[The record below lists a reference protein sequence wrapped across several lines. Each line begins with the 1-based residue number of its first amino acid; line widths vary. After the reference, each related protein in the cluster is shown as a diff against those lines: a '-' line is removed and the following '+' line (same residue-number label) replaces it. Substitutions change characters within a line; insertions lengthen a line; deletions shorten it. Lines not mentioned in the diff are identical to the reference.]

1 MSPILVRPVREQLEH
16 DRVIRALQAK
26 LKRKFEVAVNAGN
39 EATVPVKVGKTVVYP
54 DLVLTS
60 PRKKGVIGGVV
71 EVETAES
78 INHLEAMAQW
88 AHFARSKAPFS
99 LYVPAGSVDMARR
112 LCAGQQIVVDEIWTY
127 FAVGT
132 QLRFTLAYRAPSA
145 RSVSNGT
152 RAPSASARRPAPA
165 ARAGAKKASRP
176 KTTGKAKAAA
186 KTKPKPKAAGRTTK
200 GKAARKP
207 SKPARSRK
215 R

>member
-39 EATVPVKVGKTVVYP
+39 EGTAPVKIGRIVVFP

-60 PRKKGVIGGVV
+60 LRKKGALGGVV

-88 AHFARSKAPFS
+88 AHFARTRAPFS

-112 LCAGQQIVVDEIWTY
+112 LCADQQIVVDEIWTY

-145 RSVSNGT
+145 RPVSNGT

-165 ARAGAKKASRP
+165 ARAGAKKASGSR
-176 KTTGKAKAAA
+176 TAGKAKP
-186 KTKPKPKAAGRTTK
+186 KPKPKAAGRSSK
-200 GKAARKP
+200 GTAARKP
-207 SKPARSRK
+207 SKRARSRK